1 MKSLSLRN
9 ATSVLSL
16 FMCIVFLVPNAYAQ
30 SRAGTIEEIQPIENR
45 GDDTSQRTKQGRTW
59 GERLGKFGGLAAGV
73 GLTTAGHSEAGLAV
87 ANVAAHGGDRI
98 GGAVGERI
106 AGTGP
111 TARYMVKVRLDEG
124 RVLSLT
130 QLSDQ
135 VDGFSI
141 GSRVM
146 VDGSGD
152 EAKLS
157 AAP

>member
-9 ATSVLSL
+9 AASLLSL
-16 FMCIVFLVPNAYAQ
+16 VICFVFLVPNAYAQ

-73 GLTTAGHSEAGLAV
+73 GLTHAGHTEAGLAV
-87 ANVAAHGGDRI
+87 TGVAAIGGDRI

-106 AGTGP
+106 AGKGP
-111 TARYMVKVRLDEG
+111 TTRYMVKVRLDEG

-130 QLSDQ
+130 QLRDQ
-135 VDGFSI
+135 VDGLSI

-146 VDGSGD
+146 VDGNGD
-152 EAKLS
+152 EATLS